1 MTTLFLLFLLIG
13 QASANQPEES
23 LMWKT
28 SATMTAVLIVMT
40 NPMKADR
47 VSMETGG
54 GEHVYVTRVGAE
66 WDWKD
71 DLMKV
76 FGWKLS
82 THWQLDFSKWQSER
96 DSSQDGANVTLG
108 LTPTFR
114 FAGNKGDVQPYFDVG
129 VGVYLFSVS
138 HLDDHEFGSNFQFSD
153 RFGVGVNMGARNQWG
168 LGYKFQHYS
177 NGSVRVPNPGINFHL
192 LTLSYKY

>member
-1 MTTLFLLFLLIG
+1 MTTLILLFLLIG

-108 LTPTFR
+108 LTPTSL
-114 FAGNKGDVQPYFDVG
+114 AC
-129 VGVYLFSVS
+129 
-138 HLDDHEFGSNFQFSD
+138 
-153 RFGVGVNMGARNQWG
+153 
-168 LGYKFQHYS
+168 
-177 NGSVRVPNPGINFHL
+177 RV
-192 LTLSYKY
+192 T